1 MFMIL
6 GWFESEQRQPEAVLA
21 SALAVAAAAI
31 AAVLGKDRDDLTDEI
46 DCRVVTEPINIQLDL
61 NRGHWFSADWLL
73 LRRKCDR
80 HLP

>member
-1 MFMIL
+1 MIL

-21 SALAVAAAAI
+21 AALAVAAAAI
-31 AAVLGKDRDDLTDEI
+31 AAVLGKDWDDLTDEI

-61 NRGHWFSADWLL
+61 NRRHWFSADWLL
-73 LRRKCDR
+73 LRGKCDC